1 MRFITCR
8 QPTFQAAAVSHTKS
22 FHDVASI
29 VLRLGLRVAVSLVM
43 LMGLISGGAYAA
55 TGDRKIVIFQDGT
68 SVQVQQQVVERSGS
82 RVLHL
87 LSLINGVA
95 IELPTENAAQA
106 LVALQSDPTVVGIF
120 DDPAN
125 SGQDGGGDNVIVITP
140 ADPPTQEFY
149 PWGLDTIHIPD
160 VHQED
165 PGLKGSGV
173 IVATLDTGIDMNH
186 PDLSKNIKG
195 GYNAMA
201 GQDSWNYRDDNGH
214 GTHMAGIIA
223 ARMNR
228 LGVVGAAYQA
238 QIVAVKVL
246 DQDGNGRLSDLI
258 NGLGWIS
265 TNKIRVVNMS
275 LGFSEDSPLLKQA
288 IQRLYKAGVIMVAS
302 AGNGGTTCAQDGGGD
317 DGGGDDGGG
326 DDGGGDDGG
335 GDDGGGDDGG
345 GDGIAQDGGGDDGG
359 GDAGCQTS
367 QKAVHYP
374 ARYPWVI
381 SVAATNGDD
390 KVTGYSQSGKVDV
403 AAPGGSQ
410 SGPRIFSTNKGGGYG
425 WGSGTSQAAAH
436 VTGALVLVLQEHPKM
451 SYEEAMTLLQEAARD
466 LGEPVERQGAGLIDV
481 EAMIKALKR

>member
-95 IELPTENAAQA
+95 IELATENAAQA
-106 LVALQSDPTVVGIF
+106 LIALQSDPTVVGIF
-120 DDPAN
+120 DDPAT

-160 VHQED
+160 VHQEE

-173 IVATLDTGIDMNH
+173 IVAMLDTGIDMSH
-186 PDLSKNIKG
+186 PDLSKSIIG
-195 GYNAMA
+195 GYNALA
-201 GQDSWNYRDDNGH
+201 GQELRSYQDDNGH

-238 QIVAVKVL
+238 QMVAVKVL
-246 DQDGNGRLSDLI
+246 DQNGNGRLSDLI

-275 LGFSEDSPLLKQA
+275 LGFSENSPLLEWA
-288 IQRLYKAGVIMVAS
+288 IRRLYEAGVILVAS

-326 DDGGGDDGG
+326 DDGGGDGM
-335 GDDGGGDDGG
+335 
-345 GDGIAQDGGGDDGG
+345 AQDGGGDDGG
-359 GDAGCQTS
+359 GDTGCTIS
-367 QKAVHYP
+367 QKVVHYP

-403 AAPGGSQ
+403 VAPGGTQ
-410 SGPRIFSTNKGGGYG
+410 SGPRIFSTNKGRGYG

-436 VTGALVLVLQEHPKM
+436 VTGALALVLQEHPKM
-451 SYEEAMTLLQEAARD
+451 SYEEAMTLLQVTARD

>member
-1 MRFITCR
+1 M
-8 QPTFQAAAVSHTKS
+8 
-22 FHDVASI
+22 
-29 VLRLGLRVAVSLVM
+29 
-43 LMGLISGGAYAA
+43 
-55 TGDRKIVIFQDGT
+55 
-68 SVQVQQQVVERSGS
+68 
-82 RVLHL
+82 
-87 LSLINGVA
+87 
-95 IELPTENAAQA
+95 
-106 LVALQSDPTVVGIF
+106 
-120 DDPAN
+120 
-125 SGQDGGGDNVIVITP
+125 
-140 ADPPTQEFY
+140 
-149 PWGLDTIHIPD
+149 
-160 VHQED
+160 
-165 PGLKGSGV
+165 
-173 IVATLDTGIDMNH
+173 LDTGIDMNH
-186 PDLSKNIKG
+186 ADLSKNIKG
-195 GYNAMA
+195 GYNALA
-201 GQDSWNYRDDNGH
+201 GQDSRNYQDDNGH

-246 DQDGNGRLSDLI
+246 DQYGNGRLSDLI
-258 NGLGWIS
+258 NGLGWIN

-275 LGFSEDSPLLKQA
+275 LGFSEDSPLLERA
-288 IQRLYKAGVIMVAS
+288 IQRLYEAGVIMVAS

-326 DDGGGDDGG
+326 D
-335 GDDGGGDDGG
+335 
-345 GDGIAQDGGGDDGG
+345 GIAQDGGGDDGG
-359 GDAGCQTS
+359 GDTGCQTS

-436 VTGALVLVLQEHPKM
+436 VTGALALVLQKNPKM
-451 SYEEAMTLLQEAARD
+451 SYEEAMALLQETARD